1 MKIIP
6 NITLEDQ
13 DGKRH
18 PPGKPMTVS
27 KKIGDDAVARG
38 VAVRADGEEAAAL
51 AVPAGANAVPDPD
64 DDEEGEGAPQ

>member
-6 NITLEDQ
+6 NLTLEDQ

-18 PPGKPMTVS
+18 PPGKLMNVS

-38 VAVRADGEEAAAL
+38 LAVRADGEEAAAP

-64 DDEEGEGAPQ
+64 DEEEGEGEPQ